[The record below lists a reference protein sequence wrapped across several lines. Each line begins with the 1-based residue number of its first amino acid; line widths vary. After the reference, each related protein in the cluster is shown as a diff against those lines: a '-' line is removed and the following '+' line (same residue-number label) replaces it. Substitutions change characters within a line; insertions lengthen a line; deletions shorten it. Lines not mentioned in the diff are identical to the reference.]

1 MWCVQEKTADPGT
14 ARAAIVFANEY
25 MHIDDVVLGANSLG
39 LYQLVEMGKT
49 QTTWDRAPG
58 RGTRRGI
65 RGGLSALVLTAVG
78 FLCAGLKP
86 ARAAM
91 DSVTRNKA
99 TETVKYILD
108 RRGDLRQRPKVLQKL
123 PPPDTESFLGKLGA
137 VEQPLGTTVQEQVRA
152 TGRFFL
158 RRGNLPNC
166 LRLGSFWRLS
176 CHDSSCCDPS

>member
-1 MWCVQEKTADPGT
+1 M
-14 ARAAIVFANEY
+14 
-25 MHIDDVVLGANSLG
+25 SS
-39 LYQLVEMGKT
+39 
-49 QTTWDRAPG
+49 
-58 RGTRRGI
+58 
-65 RGGLSALVLTAVG
+65 SALVLTAVG
-78 FLCAGLKP
+78 CLLCAGLKP

-152 TGRFFL
+152 
-158 RRGNLPNC
+158 
-166 LRLGSFWRLS
+166 SELS
-176 CHDSSCCDPS
+176 SPLLS

>member
-49 QTTWDRAPG
+49 HNPNDLGQSPWENHSEG
-58 RGTRRGI
+58 H
-65 RGGLSALVLTAVG
+65 LSSSALVLTAVG
-78 FLCAGLKP
+78 CLLCAGLKP

-152 TGRFFL
+152 SEL
-158 RRGNLPNC
+158 SPLPC
-166 LRLGSFWRLS
+166 SLV
-176 CHDSSCCDPS
+176 

>member
-1 MWCVQEKTADPGT
+1 M
-14 ARAAIVFANEY
+14 
-25 MHIDDVVLGANSLG
+25 SS
-39 LYQLVEMGKT
+39 
-49 QTTWDRAPG
+49 
-58 RGTRRGI
+58 
-65 RGGLSALVLTAVG
+65 SALVLTAVG
-78 FLCAGLKP
+78 FLLCAGLKP

-152 TGRFFL
+152 SELSSPCSPDYFKRFSRLGRFPETAAAWKL
-158 RRGNLPNC
+158 LADTI
-166 LRLGSFWRLS
+166 SWRF
-176 CHDSSCCDPS
+176 SS

>member
-1 MWCVQEKTADPGT
+1 M
-14 ARAAIVFANEY
+14 
-25 MHIDDVVLGANSLG
+25 SS
-39 LYQLVEMGKT
+39 
-49 QTTWDRAPG
+49 
-58 RGTRRGI
+58 
-65 RGGLSALVLTAVG
+65 SALVLTAVG
-78 FLCAGLKP
+78 FLLCAGLKP

-152 TGRFFL
+152 SELSSPLLLIMSNASLVSDDFPKL
-158 RRGNLPNC
+158 
-166 LRLGSFWRLS
+166 LRLGSFWCLS
-176 CHDSSCCDPS
+176 